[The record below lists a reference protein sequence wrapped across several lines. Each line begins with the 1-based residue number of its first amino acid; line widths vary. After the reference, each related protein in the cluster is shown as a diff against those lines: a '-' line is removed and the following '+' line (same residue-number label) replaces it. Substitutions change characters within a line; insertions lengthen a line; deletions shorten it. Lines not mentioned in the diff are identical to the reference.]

1 MIFGYFDYLIL
12 AILIFLNIK
21 FWRSKFEIGIGCI
34 LGGLIFGMV
43 LPIIS
48 IIIELAIVESSG
60 GWMDSFEVAYVY
72 IKFPIYWTIGLTQAI
87 LTGIKLNCLKT
98 QSKQNQIDSDLVK
111 EAILDYRN
119 EGKRLMFEL
128 GKKYGLDIE
137 NPNEYNELISKGNK
151 DIPRKGEISKR
162 WSYSFHG
169 SECGFFNRKSQQRI
183 EVVLSNPSEFGRIDS
198 WFLLSFME
206 SNHKYKDAVKGMDWQ
221 DLKPVVESLSQK
233 GEIVKVDRY

>member
-1 MIFGYFDYLIL
+1 MIFGYFDYLTL

-21 FWRSKFEIGIGCI
+21 FRRIKFEIGIGCI
-34 LGGLIFGMV
+34 LGGLIFGLI

-48 IIIELAIVESSG
+48 IVIELAFVKSGG

-87 LTGIKLNCLKT
+87 LTGIKLNWLKM
-98 QSKQNQIDSDLVK
+98 QSRQNPIDPSLVK
-111 EAILDYRN
+111 EAISDYRM

-137 NPNEYNELISKGNK
+137 NPNEYDELISRGNK

-162 WSYSFHG
+162 WNYRFHG
-169 SECGFFNRKSQQRI
+169 GECGFFNRKSQQRV
-183 EVVLSNPSEFGRIDS
+183 EVVLSNPPEFGHIDL
-198 WFLLSFME
+198 WFLMSFME
-206 SNHKYKDAVKGMDWQ
+206 STQKYKDAVQGIDWK
-221 DLKPVVESLSQK
+221 DLKQIVESLSQK
-233 GEIVKVDRY
+233 GEIVKVNRY